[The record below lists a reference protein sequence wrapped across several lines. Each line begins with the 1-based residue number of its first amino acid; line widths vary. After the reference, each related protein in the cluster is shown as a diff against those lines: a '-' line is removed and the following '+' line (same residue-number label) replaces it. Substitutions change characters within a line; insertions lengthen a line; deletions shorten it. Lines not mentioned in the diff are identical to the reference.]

1 MRRRR
6 SGAAAMTMRAAVAAL
21 AVAVAPCEARAG
33 PAIAEIS
40 GSVSLEGR
48 GFPRPPRFAGQ
59 RRHSAS
65 VAFESELY
73 LEWDDL
79 TSLTATPFLRVD
91 SADPERTHGDLR
103 EFWLRVVRD
112 DWELGA
118 GVGKLFWGVAE
129 SFHLVDIVNQTDLV
143 EDIDLEE
150 KLGQPMAVL
159 TLVRDWGYIDAIVM
173 PWFRERSFPG
183 PRGRLRSEP
192 AVAGDGAEYG
202 SAAGRRHVDAAL
214 RYSGSFGGWDV
225 GVYGFRGVSRD
236 PSFRLRAD
244 RHGAA
249 GLTPFYGIVEQ
260 AATDIQYTAGAWLW
274 KAEALYRRGR
284 RDVPG
289 AKRTY
294 AAYVAGFEW
303 TLYDPFGDGADVG
316 LLVEHLRD
324 SRGAAAA
331 SPFQNDVFAAARLT
345 LNDAADTSALVGVI
359 HDLSH
364 GARLFTL
371 EAGRR
376 VSDELTLTAQAR
388 LFEGAPAG
396 APLWSFRDDD
406 MAQLSLTWR
415 F

>member
-1 MRRRR
+1 MKATRRGRT
-6 SGAAAMTMRAAVAAL
+6 AAMAVGAVAAAAVAG
-21 AVAVAPCEARAG
+21 APCEARAG
-33 PAIAEIS
+33 PATAEIS
-40 GSVSLEGR
+40 GSVSVEGR
-48 GFPRPPRFAGQ
+48 GFPHPPRSAGQ

-65 VAFESELY
+65 VALESELY

-79 TSLTATPFLRVD
+79 TSLTATPFLRID

-103 EFWLRVVRD
+103 EFWLRMVRD

-143 EDIDLEE
+143 ENIDLEE

-159 TLVRDWGYIDAIVM
+159 TLVRDWGYIDAVVM

-183 PRGRLRSEP
+183 RRGRLRSEP
-192 AVAGDGAEYG
+192 AVDGDAAEYG
-202 SAAGRRHVDAAL
+202 SAAGRRRVDAAL

-225 GVYGFRGVSRD
+225 GVYGFRGASRD
-236 PSFRLRAD
+236 PSFRPRVD
-244 RHGAA
+244 RRGAVR
-249 GLTPFYGIVEQ
+249 LTPLYDIVEQ
-260 AATDIQYTAGAWLW
+260 AATDVQYTAGAWLW
-274 KAEALYRRGR
+274 KLEALYRRGQ
-284 RDVPG
+284 RDGSG
-289 AKRTY
+289 AKRPY

-303 TLYDPFGDGADVG
+303 TLYDPFDDGADVG

-331 SPFQNDVFAAARLT
+331 VPFQNDVFAAARLT

-364 GARLFTL
+364 GARLLTL

-376 VSDELTLTAQAR
+376 VGDDLTLTAEAR
-388 LFEGAPAG
+388 LFEGAPVG

-406 MAQLSLTWR
+406 MAQLSVTWR

>member
-1 MRRRR
+1 MRATRRGR
-6 SGAAAMTMRAAVAAL
+6 TAAMAVGAVAAAAVAG
-21 AVAVAPCEARAG
+21 APCEARAG
-33 PAIAEIS
+33 PATAEIS
-40 GSVSLEGR
+40 GSVLVEGR
-48 GFPRPPRFAGQ
+48 GFPHPPRFAGQ

-79 TSLTATPFLRVD
+79 TSLTATPFLRID

-103 EFWLRVVRD
+103 EFWLRMVRD

-159 TLVRDWGYIDAIVM
+159 TLVRDWGYIDAVVM

-183 PRGRLRSEP
+183 RRGRLRSEP
-192 AVAGDGAEYG
+192 AADGDAAEYG
-202 SAAGRRHVDAAL
+202 SAAGRRRVDAAL

-225 GVYGFRGVSRD
+225 GVYGFRGASRD
-236 PSFRLRAD
+236 PSFRPRVD
-244 RHGAA
+244 RHGAVR
-249 GLTPFYGIVEQ
+249 LTPLYDIVEQ
-260 AATDIQYTAGAWLW
+260 AATDVQYTAGAWLW
-274 KAEALYRRGR
+274 KLEALYRRGQ
-284 RDVPG
+284 RDGSG
-289 AKRTY
+289 AKRPY

-303 TLYDPFGDGADVG
+303 TLYDPFGDGADIG

-324 SRGAAAA
+324 SRGAAATV
-331 SPFQNDVFAAARLT
+331 PFQNDIFAAARLT

-364 GARLFTL
+364 GARLLTL

-376 VSDELTLTAQAR
+376 VGDDLTLTAEAR
-388 LFEGAPAG
+388 VFEGAPVG

-406 MAQLSLTWR
+406 MAQLSVTWR